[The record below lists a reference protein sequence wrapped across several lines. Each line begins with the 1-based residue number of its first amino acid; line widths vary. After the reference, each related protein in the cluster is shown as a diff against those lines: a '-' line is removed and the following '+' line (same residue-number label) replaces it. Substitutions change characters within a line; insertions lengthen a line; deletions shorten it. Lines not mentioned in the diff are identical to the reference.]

1 MNTQTEQKTN
11 LKAHEI
17 YSNFLTEFDKS
28 FIDKSLVVQVLAT
41 AIVAQKS
48 VAIVGD
54 PGTGKS
60 MVINAF
66 AAALEQSYF
75 QYLLTRYT
83 TPDEILGHFS
93 LKELKDNDKY
103 VRSIDGKLPTAK
115 IVFLDEA
122 FKASSALQN
131 SLLTV
136 LNEKQIDMGD
146 GTRIPIPMEL
156 ICAASN
162 EYPIGDKSLEALWDR
177 WLFRI
182 HSDRINLFKSDNFD
196 RLILE
201 QNLGKPTVKLDFSI
215 IEELRV
221 QRDKVDLTPVLP
233 ILKETYGFLMSQK
246 MSVSER
252 RWRQCADIIRS
263 RSAMAGRL
271 EAAPSDVRILS
282 EVLWTKPEER
292 ALISGKITE
301 LCAGLTL
308 EAYRLHDAAVE
319 LYDKLKTAFKQ
330 DLSIRA
336 NKEQL
341 SQTLFSVQ
349 TSLKELVLNEISQ
362 FEGET
367 DPEIVACIDMVK
379 QLNERTISH
388 LSDWI
393 TQSKVPTDSEF
404 VQ

>member
-1 MNTQTEQKTN
+1 
-11 LKAHEI
+11 
-17 YSNFLTEFDKS
+17 
-28 FIDKSLVVQVLAT
+28 
-41 AIVAQKS
+41 
-48 VAIVGD
+48 
-54 PGTGKS
+54 
-60 MVINAF
+60 
-66 AAALEQSYF
+66 
-75 QYLLTRYT
+75 
-83 TPDEILGHFS
+83 
-93 LKELKDNDKY
+93 
-103 VRSIDGKLPTAK
+103 
-115 IVFLDEA
+115 
-122 FKASSALQN
+122 
-131 SLLTV
+131 
-136 LNEKQIDMGD
+136 
-146 GTRIPIPMEL
+146 
-156 ICAASN
+156 
-162 EYPIGDKSLEALWDR
+162 
-177 WLFRI
+177 
-182 HSDRINLFKSDNFD
+182 
-196 RLILE
+196 
-201 QNLGKPTVKLDFSI
+201 
-215 IEELRV
+215 
-221 QRDKVDLTPVLP
+221 
-233 ILKETYGFLMSQK
+233 